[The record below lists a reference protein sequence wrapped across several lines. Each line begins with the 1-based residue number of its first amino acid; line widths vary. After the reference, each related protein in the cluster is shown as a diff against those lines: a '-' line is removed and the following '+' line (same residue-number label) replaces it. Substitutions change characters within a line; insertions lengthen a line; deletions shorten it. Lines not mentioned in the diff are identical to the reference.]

1 MLTAFAGSIWILAG
15 SVGAQETFLF
25 LDGLDAVAELEV
37 TADTDS
43 ESVAVWTGSWL
54 AAESQS
60 ALFIRP
66 CFEALFRTIKACW
79 DDPLQKRVLLTGTS
93 GTGKTC
99 FQSFV
104 ARKLLQDRARDFNVI
119 VAVEPLQWVCVSPSG
134 ERKTGRSLVDF
145 MDETSLKTTV
155 LLQDVYDKTPPI
167 ARPCRHLVT
176 ASLNRERYSDFEK
189 QSCTTLYFPL
199 WTIAE
204 LELCRCQCFPD
215 VQKKDLHPRFAKW
228 GGVVRWTIGS
238 GSAQSGDAFDQALTK
253 MQFSEAFTAMTTGQV
268 DDSKLSH
275 RLIHFSPS
283 PEKSFRTGSF
293 RFASTVVCQRVME
306 MGARDAEAM
315 AARLIATTTSS
326 PIAQLQG
333 QLFEWFAHRS
343 LSSRDSLVDCR
354 NLDDD
359 SLLTFRLGPR
369 TLVEFQ
375 EMTEVTD
382 DQYGVPQARNLAAV
396 DSIAPPRL
404 AFQMTTN
411 SDHGLNVAGLQ
422 RAVAAMPGL
431 EAVIFVVP
439 DFILATF
446 PTQSYRTT
454 NNKVFQKPLPNE
466 VRDIKVLVYGI
477 SLAANLTV

>member
-1 MLTAFAGSIWILAG
+1 MGP
-15 SVGAQETFLF
+15 VQ
-25 LDGLDAVAELEV
+25 
-37 TADTDS
+37 
-43 ESVAVWTGSWL
+43 
-54 AAESQS
+54 
-60 ALFIRP
+60 
-66 CFEALFRTIKACW
+66 
-79 DDPLQKRVLLTGTS
+79 
-93 GTGKTC
+93 
-99 FQSFV
+99 
-104 ARKLLQDRARDFNVI
+104 
-119 VAVEPLQWVCVSPSG
+119 
-134 ERKTGRSLVDF
+134 RSLVTHF
-145 MDETSLKTTV
+145 IT
-155 LLQDVYDKTPPI
+155 
-167 ARPCRHLVT
+167 
-176 ASLNRERYSDFEK
+176 
-189 QSCTTLYFPL
+189 
-199 WTIAE
+199 
-204 LELCRCQCFPD
+204 
-215 VQKKDLHPRFAKW
+215 
-228 GGVVRWTIGS
+228 
-238 GSAQSGDAFDQALTK
+238 FDQALTK